1 MKDVP
6 RFKPVAWIVNRESRE
21 LSLTHLL
28 HEGRILC
35 PVRLPSD
42 PTVAIVNRGR
52 GDCFNCVKRGRSLQG
67 RNPSTGKPYSDA
79 P

>member
-6 RFKPVAWIVNRESRE
+6 RFKPVAWVVNSESQK
-21 LSLTHLL
+21 LSLTHLM

-35 PVRLPSD
+35 TVKLPTD
-42 PTVAIVNRGR
+42 PTVQIVTRGR
-52 GDCFNCVKRGRSLQG
+52 VDCFNCVKRGRSLQG
-67 RNPSTGKPYSDA
+67 RNVETGKPYDA